1 MARTECTCSSQ
12 QHEAANVARLRGLL
26 HDISR
31 TQEAFQLLINLSSF
45 VDPSDQE
52 AYFTM
57 LDLLSHSLK
66 DGVKTCMVNLR

>member
-1 MARTECTCSSQ
+1 
-12 QHEAANVARLRGLL
+12 LL
-26 HDISR
+26 HNISR